1 MKLENAFEV
10 PAPPSEALKTL
21 LDPNQVIPC
30 MPGAE
35 LVEAVDERTWKA
47 KLTVKLGPV
56 GMDFTNDVKIVEIDE
71 PAGVVTMTVS
81 GRDTRGKGGAEA
93 TIQSRLLAQDGGG
106 TRVEMD
112 TDLRFSGQAAQLG
125 RPAVV
130 KDVSTKLVEQ
140 FADCLRARLS
150 ASAAGA
156 PAPPA
161 AGAKPLSGFSL
172 IAVALKGMLARL
184 FRRQPKGERP

>member
-1 MKLENAFEV
+1 MKLESSFEV
-10 PAPPSEALKTL
+10 PAPPADALALL
-21 LDPNQVIPC
+21 LDASRVIPC

-35 LVEAVDERTWKA
+35 LVEVVDERTWKA

-56 GMDFTNDVKIVEIDE
+56 GMDFTNDVTVVEIDE
-71 PAGVVTMTVS
+71 AAGHVRLAVS

-93 TIQSRLLAQDGGG
+93 TIDSRFVTIEGGG
-106 TRVEMD
+106 TRVDME

-140 FADCLRARLS
+140 FAACLRAQLS
-150 ASAAGA
+150 TNREEAAEA
-156 PAPPA
+156 VQA
-161 AGAKPLSGFSL
+161 AAKPISGFSL
-172 IAVALKGMLARL
+172 LLAAIKGMFRRL
-184 FRRQPKGERP
+184 FRRHDKGDRM

>member
-1 MKLENAFEV
+1 VKLESSFEV
-10 PAPPSEALKTL
+10 PAPPADALALL
-21 LDPNQVIPC
+21 LDADRVIPC

-35 LVEAVDERTWKA
+35 LVEVVDDRTWKA

-56 GMDFTNDVKIVEIDE
+56 GMDFTNDVKVVDIDE
-71 PAGVVTMTVS
+71 AAGHVRLAVS

-93 TIQSRLLAQDGGG
+93 TIDSRLVEIDGGG
-106 TRVEMD
+106 TRVDME

-140 FADCLRARLS
+140 FAACLRAQLS
-150 ASAAGA
+150 TSREAAA
-156 PAPPA
+156 EAVQA
-161 AGAKPLSGFSL
+161 AAKPISGFSL
-172 IAVALKGMLARL
+172 VLVAIKGMLARL
-184 FRRQPKGERP
+184 FRRQPK